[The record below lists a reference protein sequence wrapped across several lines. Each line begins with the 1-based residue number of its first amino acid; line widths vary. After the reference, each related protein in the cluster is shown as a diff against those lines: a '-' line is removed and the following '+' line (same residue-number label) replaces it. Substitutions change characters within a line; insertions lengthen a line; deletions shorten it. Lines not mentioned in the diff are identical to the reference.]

1 MTTVIDP
8 QAGPGITISA
18 PGAADTPLVLDM
30 VGRCS
35 RTSLFHRF
43 HGFTDAVASARA
55 LLARTDTLL
64 AWKDGRCVGMATLAR
79 VDDGTADLGVLV
91 EDEWQRRGVG
101 SRLIAATLDAAGRHG
116 TAAVHAEV
124 LGDDG
129 FIVALLRRVGP
140 VRVTSG
146 TGGYSVTVDL
156 TDRLCA

>member
-1 MTTVIDP
+1 MTTVITP
-8 QAGPGITISA
+8 QVGPVVTIAA
-18 PGAADTPLVLDM
+18 PTEADTPLVLEM

-43 HGFTDAVASARA
+43 HGFTDAVESART
-55 LLARTDTLL
+55 LLARTDTLV
-64 AWKDGRCVGMATLAR
+64 AWNDERCVGMATLAR
-79 VDDGTADLGVLV
+79 AGDGTADLGVLV
-91 EDEWQRRGVG
+91 EDDWQRRGVG
-101 SRLIAATLDAAGRHG
+101 SRLIAATLDAASRDG
-116 TAAVHAEV
+116 TEAVHAEV

-156 TDRLCA
+156 TDRLSA